1 MPIYYIIMSCKYYR
15 QCIIDNDHSDKKVNK
30 HICQGYSVPQ
40 LLLVYPMSLSAE
52 LL

>member
-1 MPIYYIIMSCKYYR
+1 MPIYYIIMS
-15 QCIIDNDHSDKKVNK
+15 IIDNDHSDQKVNK
-30 HICQGYSVPQ
+30 HKCQGYSVSH